1 MTDLDTH
8 QNNNRRIEKRHN
20 ENHREWRSG
29 REGSQG
35 EKIERSGMLKKES
48 EDERTGSKTVG
59 AAFFVDEVSRNWS
72 KKQCVNTSVC
82 VSATKTKPEKKSRGA
97 NVISPPWQPGSKAQP
112 GFPLAWGRTRKS
124 RRGEKREHG
133 IILVWRPWRMQMVWR
148 DR

>member
-35 EKIERSGMLKKES
+35 EKIERSEWKKKKKES

-59 AAFFVDEVSRNWS
+59 AAFFVDEVSRN
-72 KKQCVNTSVC
+72 
-82 VSATKTKPEKKSRGA
+82 
-97 NVISPPWQPGSKAQP
+97 
-112 GFPLAWGRTRKS
+112 
-124 RRGEKREHG
+124 
-133 IILVWRPWRMQMVWR
+133 
-148 DR
+148 